1 MKAPS
6 TILASD
12 RRRFLKLVGF
22 AGLSSAVGASM
33 SAWAQTKPA
42 SPAPATSP
50 PPAPAP
56 PDSTAAPQKPEIS
69 EDAKALAKIL
79 ERRYGKFLDAK
90 QIEKLPEEVENRLQ
104 GGKRLRDSKLANSD
118 EPDFVFRA

>member
-1 MKAPS
+1 MGPDQARV
-6 TILASD
+6 TRARDVAAS
-12 RRRFLKLVGF
+12 G
-22 AGLSSAVGASM
+22 AGA
-33 SAWAQTKPA
+33 
-42 SPAPATSP
+42 
-50 PPAPAP
+50 